1 MYIYIYKEMGHPFRN
16 KWVSDAIAKMRGAN
30 TENVWKCDNPRG
42 DGQGGLGNKPL
53 MKPYEIL
60 GFSCQQP
67 LRGPT
72 VTVEQ

>member
-1 MYIYIYKEMGHPFRN
+1 MSEWRN
-16 KWVSDAIAKMRGAN
+16 SEDAGAN

-42 DGQGGLGNKPL
+42 DGQDGLGNKPL